1 MEYETKF
8 GSPRSYDKGGI
19 QLINGVAKHDA
30 FSNCFKVA
38 STSKPYEKVIFDNSQ
53 ICDGKMARLKLSMT
67 PSKARFRPTRCP
79 SDPLPIGVGSVP
91 SHRFSNLQ
99 RCKIEPLVLGA

>member
-8 GSPRSYDKGGI
+8 GSPRSYETGGI
-19 QLINGVAKHDA
+19 QLINGSAKYDA

-38 STSKPYEKVIFDNSQ
+38 RTSKPYDKVIFEISQ
-53 ICDGKMARLKLSMT
+53 ICDGKMARLSLSMT
-67 PSKARFRPTRCP
+67 SSKARPRATRCP
-79 SDPLPIGVGSVP
+79 SDPLPIEVGSEP
-91 SHRFSNLQ
+91 SHRLSNSQ

>member
-8 GSPRSYDKGGI
+8 GSPGSYDKGGI

-38 STSKPYEKVIFDNSQ
+38 STSKPN
-53 ICDGKMARLKLSMT
+53 M
-67 PSKARFRPTRCP
+67 
-79 SDPLPIGVGSVP
+79 
-91 SHRFSNLQ
+91 
-99 RCKIEPLVLGA
+99 